1 MTRSMTLFVV
11 RFMVRPGRKMQT
23 AAGADRVF
31 RGLGKSAKG
40 IGREERGIRILKHLF
55 LYAHKRS
62 YLKENGGLA
71 MEGVYPNGQREPVWC
86 KYIMSG
92 RIPLHKSQSK
102 WGLIFVSDVLA
113 SCISRVVA

>member
-1 MTRSMTLFVV
+1 
-11 RFMVRPGRKMQT
+11 MQT

-40 IGREERGIRILKHLF
+40 MDREEQGSRILKHLF
-55 LYAHKRS
+55 LYVYKRF
-62 YLKENGGLA
+62 YLKENSGLA

-92 RIPLHKSQSK
+92 RIPLYKSQSK

-113 SCISRVVA
+113 SCIPQVFA